1 MKLDFSEI
9 FDMSQERKNIEN
21 IIINIPKNKIPELKS
36 LIESGKITKD
46 STIYDFK
53 ELGLTPDQAKIVKKS
68 LSGFSDP
75 KFMVFGLDFV
85 NEIDEL
91 KKMQEKNTSLVWTG
105 PLVDTKAV
113 YTIDTMLEMIRSAK
127 YSITLVGYVIYDT
140 AKPLFDEL
148 KKARKRGVKIQFIF
162 DKAKKYRSAIEK
174 MWNGT
179 DIPEIFSYKPKEKSS
194 VLHAKVLIID
204 DARILVTS
212 ANVTGSA
219 LNRNI
224 EMGLYHS
231 GKAAKDAR
239 KLFTSLIDDGYMV
252 KV

>member
-1 MKLDFSEI
+1 MMRLDFSEI

-91 KKMQEKNTSLVWTG
+91 KKLQEKNTSLVWTG

-127 YSITLVGYVIYDT
+127 YSITLVGYIIYDT

-148 KKARKRGVKIQFIF
+148 KKARKVLYQKIRWVE
-162 DKAKKYRSAIEK
+162 DKHYTIKPNPGTKKTVQIH
-174 MWNGT
+174 
-179 DIPEIFSYKPKEKSS
+179 F
-194 VLHAKVLIID
+194 
-204 DARILVTS
+204 
-212 ANVTGSA
+212 
-219 LNRNI
+219 
-224 EMGLYHS
+224 
-231 GKAAKDAR
+231 GKNWDKNFFNSR
-239 KLFTSLIDDGYMV
+239 PTI
-252 KV
+252 